1 MPTSGSYGT
10 AITIDGS
17 GFGTKKPSAFLLDT
31 GTNKKYSL
39 KVTAFTDAQVTATVG
54 KAVLGTLQVGVT
66 PKGTKTPFMAAQTFE
81 VLAPDIV
88 WVGLWPGQL
97 CRNRAEVLEM
107 LKAAQAGGI
116 EARPEI
122 VRDEGDRFVV
132 DPHLPI
138 DERHQV
144 FVLDDGVVTE
154 VRAYPDRAAALAAM
168 EPPW

>member
-1 MPTSGSYGT
+1 MVSIRE
-10 AITIDGS
+10 AIERGD
-17 GFGTKKPSAFLLDT
+17 L
-31 GTNKKYSL
+31 
-39 KVTAFTDAQVTATVG
+39 TAFE
-54 KAVLGTLQVGVT
+54 
-66 PKGTKTPFMAAQTFE
+66 E
-81 VLAPDIV
+81 VLAPDVV

-97 CRNRAEVLEM
+97 CRNRGEVLEM
-107 LKAAQAGGI
+107 LKHAQVGGI

-144 FVLDDGVVTE
+144 FVLSDEGVVSE
-154 VRAYPDRAAALAAM
+154 VRAYPTRDAAFAAM

>member
-1 MPTSGSYGT
+1 MVSVRE
-10 AITIDGS
+10 AIAQGD
-17 GFGTKKPSAFLLDT
+17 L
-31 GTNKKYSL
+31 
-39 KVTAFTDAQVTATVG
+39 TAFE
-54 KAVLGTLQVGVT
+54 
-66 PKGTKTPFMAAQTFE
+66 E

-88 WVGLWPGQL
+88 WVGLWPGQI
-97 CRNRAEVLEM
+97 CRNRGEVLEM

-116 EARPEI
+116 APAPEI

-138 DERHQV
+138 DDRHQV
-144 FVLDDGVVTE
+144 FVLDGEVVSE

>member
-1 MPTSGSYGT
+1 MV
-10 AITIDGS
+10 
-17 GFGTKKPSAFLLDT
+17 SARDAVVQGDL
-31 GTNKKYSL
+31 
-39 KVTAFTDAQVTATVG
+39 TAFE
-54 KAVLGTLQVGVT
+54 
-66 PKGTKTPFMAAQTFE
+66 E

-97 CRNRAEVLEM
+97 CRNRDEVLEM
-107 LKAAQAGGI
+107 LSAAQARGI
-116 EARPEI
+116 APRPEI
-122 VRDEGDRFVV
+122 VRDDGDRFVV

-144 FVLDDGVVTE
+144 FVLRDDVVCE

>member
-1 MPTSGSYGT
+1 MVSVRE
-10 AITIDGS
+10 AIAQGD
-17 GFGTKKPSAFLLDT
+17 L
-31 GTNKKYSL
+31 
-39 KVTAFTDAQVTATVG
+39 TAFE
-54 KAVLGTLQVGVT
+54 
-66 PKGTKTPFMAAQTFE
+66 E

-97 CRNRAEVLEM
+97 CRNCAEVLEM

-116 EARPEI
+116 APSPEI

-138 DERHQV
+138 DDRHQI
-144 FVLDDGVVTE
+144 FVLDGDVVSE

>member
-1 MPTSGSYGT
+1 MVSIRE
-10 AITIDGS
+10 AIEQGD
-17 GFGTKKPSAFLLDT
+17 L
-31 GTNKKYSL
+31 
-39 KVTAFTDAQVTATVG
+39 TAFE
-54 KAVLGTLQVGVT
+54 
-66 PKGTKTPFMAAQTFE
+66 E

-107 LKAAQAGGI
+107 LKTAQAGGI
-116 EARPEI
+116 DARPEI

-144 FVLDDGVVTE
+144 FVLADGVVSE
-154 VRAYPDRAAALAAM
+154 VRAYPDRASALAAM
-168 EPPW
+168 ETPW

>member
-1 MPTSGSYGT
+1 MVSIRD
-10 AITIDGS
+10 AIEQGD
-17 GFGTKKPSAFLLDT
+17 L
-31 GTNKKYSL
+31 
-39 KVTAFTDAQVTATVG
+39 TAFE
-54 KAVLGTLQVGVT
+54 
-66 PKGTKTPFMAAQTFE
+66 E
-81 VLAPDIV
+81 VIAPDIV

-97 CRNRAEVLEM
+97 CRNRSEVLEM
-107 LKAAQAGGI
+107 LKAARAGGI

>member
-1 MPTSGSYGT
+1 MVNVRE
-10 AITIDGS
+10 AIEQGD
-17 GFGTKKPSAFLLDT
+17 L
-31 GTNKKYSL
+31 
-39 KVTAFTDAQVTATVG
+39 TAFE
-54 KAVLGTLQVGVT
+54 
-66 PKGTKTPFMAAQTFE
+66 E

-107 LKAAQAGGI
+107 LDRAQANGVQPH
-116 EARPEI
+116 PEI

-138 DERHQV
+138 DGRHQV
-144 FVLDDGVVTE
+144 FVLREGVVAE

-168 EPPW
+168 EPQW

>member
-1 MPTSGSYGT
+1 MVNVRE
-10 AITIDGS
+10 AIEQGD
-17 GFGTKKPSAFLLDT
+17 L
-31 GTNKKYSL
+31 
-39 KVTAFTDAQVTATVG
+39 TAFE
-54 KAVLGTLQVGVT
+54 
-66 PKGTKTPFMAAQTFE
+66 E

-107 LKAAQAGGI
+107 LKDARANGV

-138 DERHQV
+138 DGRHQV
-144 FVLDDGVVTE
+144 FVLREGIVSE
-154 VRAYPDRAAALAAM
+154 VRAYPDRAAAVAAM
-168 EPPW
+168 EPQW